1 MALAP
6 RQISPGKL
14 YSVDETA
21 RILEVCSG
29 TVRKHLRET
38 TIKGKKIGRR
48 WFIKGAEIRR
58 FIGE

>member
-6 RQISPGKL
+6 KEISPGKL

-21 RILEVCSG
+21 RILEVCSE
-29 TVRKHLRET
+29 TVRKHLRERK
-38 TIKGKKIGRR
+38 IRGKKIGRR
-48 WFIKGAEIRR
+48 WLIKGKDIRK